1 MDLRTRVRFPP
12 SPQIENFIF
21 SSGNVLK
28 SGNSM
33 RDQVEEVKQKTDIVG
48 IIGERITLKKAGRN
62 YKALCPFHT
71 EKTPSFMVSPE
82 LQIFKCFGCAETGD
96 VFSFLEKYEG
106 MEFPEALRYLADRAG
121 VKLAPMHFEE
131 RGEKQKLI
139 EINNFASKFYH
150 YVLLNHPAGKPAL
163 SYLLKERELKPETIE
178 EFQLGFSPDAPGA
191 VEKLLVSK
199 KKFAPSEVEKAGIIY
214 RAGSRGV
221 DRFRGRVIFP
231 LFDHRGN
238 VVGLAGRILPSEKNK
253 DLAKYINSPDSPIYH
268 KGSLLYG
275 LNLSRSLIKKKNTVI
290 VVEGELDMI
299 SSWQAGI
306 KNTVALK
313 GTAFTEDQVRLL
325 SRFTERAILALD
337 SDIAGDAAARRG
349 ITIAQNLGMEIKVA
363 LMGKYKDPDEAA
375 RKDLP
380 GYKQSLIKAIGVWDF
395 MIESVFKRFDAKSG
409 TGKAK
414 ISKEIIPILA
424 SIPDKIVQAHYI
436 EVVADKLKVPD
447 TAVIEQIEGF
457 RDKEKV
463 PEVVTVAKEEKD
475 KDRRVLLEE
484 RFLTLAFQ
492 SDPTIFLTK
501 DIRKLFATPLANK
514 LLEAYKDFY
523 GKKKK
528 FDVAK
533 FADNLPKELVGGYTE
548 MVLQDT
554 EGLVENIEALESE
567 LKLVIKELKKLDIR
581 EKLQAIE
588 AKMKDFEVKED
599 KVGLK
604 KAQEEFGKISNL
616 LSELEEENA
625 SDIIL
630 QE

>member
-1 MDLRTRVRFPP
+1 M
-12 SPQIENFIF
+12 
-21 SSGNVLK
+21 K
-28 SGNSM
+28 
-33 RDQVEEVKQKTDIVG
+33 DQVEEVKQKTDIVG
-48 IIGERITLKKAGRN
+48 IIGEKIQLKKAGRN
-62 YKALCPFHT
+62 YKALCPFHN

-82 LQIFKCFGCAETGD
+82 LQIFKCFGCGETGD

-106 MEFPEALRYLADRAG
+106 MEFGEALRYLADRVG
-121 VKLAPMHFEE
+121 VKLAPLRFED
-131 RGEKQKLI
+131 RGEKERLI
-139 EINNFASKFYH
+139 EINSYASKFYH
-150 YVLLNHPAGKPAL
+150 YVLLHHPAGKIAL
-163 SYLLKERELKPETIE
+163 DYLTKERELKPATIE

-191 VEKLLVSK
+191 IERLLVSK

-214 RAGSRGV
+214 RAGSRAV

-253 DLAKYINSPDSPIYH
+253 DLAKYINSPDTPVYH

-275 LNLSRSLIKKKNTVI
+275 LNLSRSLIKKKNTAI

-313 GTAFTEDQVRLL
+313 GTALTEDQLRLL
-325 SRFTERAILALD
+325 SRFSERAILALD
-337 SDIAGDAAARRG
+337 SDIAGDVAARRG

-375 RKDLP
+375 RKDLE
-380 GYKQSLIKAIGVWDF
+380 GYKQALIKSIGVWDF
-395 MIESVFKRFDAKSG
+395 MVESVFTRFDAKSG
-409 TGKAK
+409 SGKAK

-447 TAVIEQIEGF
+447 TAVIEQIESF
-457 RDKEKV
+457 NQKEKV
-463 PEVVTVAKEEKD
+463 PEVAIAAKEEKE
-475 KDRRVLLEE
+475 KDRRTLLEE

-501 DIRKLFATPLANK
+501 NIRELFATPLANR
-514 LLEAYKDFY
+514 LLETYEDFSR
-523 GKKKK
+523 KKKK
-528 FDVAK
+528 FDVAR
-533 FADNLPKELVGGYTE
+533 FADTLPEELIGGYTE

-554 EGLVENIEALESE
+554 EGLVENKEALESE

-588 AKMKDFEVKED
+588 GKMKDFEAKED
-599 KVGLK
+599 KAGLK